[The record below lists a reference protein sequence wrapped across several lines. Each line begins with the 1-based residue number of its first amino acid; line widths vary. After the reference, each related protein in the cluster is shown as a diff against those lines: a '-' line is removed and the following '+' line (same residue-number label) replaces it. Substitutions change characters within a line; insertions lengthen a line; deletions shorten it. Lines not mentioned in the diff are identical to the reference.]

1 MAKRSIN
8 LKHYF
13 LKEINFVIKILIV
26 SDVVLLGA
34 ASLMGPIF
42 ALYVENFIV
51 GGNAAAVA
59 GISAAIYLLVKSLA
73 QIPIAAFID
82 KVRGEK
88 DDFYMLIVFSVVMS
102 LIQLLYL
109 VVHTPLQLYA
119 MQFVLGLFTAF
130 TFPSYMAI
138 FTRHI
143 DKDREG
149 TEWGVYFTLSDLSSA
164 ALAAIGGYI
173 AATEGFGLL
182 IIIMVVLSV
191 IGSLMLWPIK
201 PYLKTKRVS
210 ANHL

>member
-34 ASLMGPIF
+34 ASLMGPVF
-42 ALYVENFIV
+42 ALYVEDFIV
-51 GGNAAAVA
+51 GGNPAAVA
-59 GISAAIYLLVKSLA
+59 GISAAIYLIVKSLA
-73 QIPIAAFID
+73 QIPVAAYID

-88 DDFYMLIVFSVVMS
+88 DDFYILLVFSVIMS

-119 MQFVLGLFTAF
+119 VQFVLGLFTAF
-130 TFPSYMAI
+130 TFPSYMAL

-143 DKDREG
+143 DRNKEG

-173 AATEGFGLL
+173 ASTQGFESL
-182 IIIMVVLSV
+182 IIIMVSFSV

-201 PYLKTKRVS
+201 PYLKKKG
-210 ANHL
+210 